1 MNKLSEIDLYL
12 NEYWNSS
19 KIKEGDSIL
28 LHANASRL
36 VKNCL
41 KIDKNFQTN
50 SILRTLLAKIGP
62 TGTIIVPTF
71 SFKSIEN
78 KFFDIKKTPSEMGL
92 ISELVRKN
100 PVSVRTGHP
109 VYSFAVMGSKKDLF
123 KNVDNED
130 AFSIYSPFKI
140 IHNMNCKIAIM
151 DLPDSKSMTFYHYI
165 EQMNSVKYRFIK
177 KFSFNYNNLKNEI
190 LKKEYSIFVRDLEKK
205 VVTDVDRAGDFLWE
219 QNIYK
224 GDKPKI
230 NTGIRVA
237 NAKEI
242 FDAISKIIKKNNA
255 IKYLYSYKMN

>member
-1 MNKLSEIDLYL
+1 MNKLNEIDLYL
-12 NEYWNSS
+12 NEYWNNS
-19 KIKEGDSIL
+19 KINEGESIL

-50 SILRTLLAKIGP
+50 SILETLLTKIGP

-71 SFKSIEN
+71 SFKTINN

-100 PVSVRTGHP
+100 PLSVRTGHP
-109 VYSFAVMGSKKDLF
+109 VYSFAVIGSKKNLF
-123 KNVDNED
+123 ENLDNED

-140 IHNMNCKIAIM
+140 IHNINCKIAIM

-177 KFSFNYNNLKNEI
+177 KFSFEYNNIDNEI
-190 LKKEYSIFVRDLEKK
+190 FNKEYSIFVRDLDKK
-205 VVTDVDRAGDFLWE
+205 VITDVDRAGNLLWK

-224 GDKPKI
+224 GDKPKF

-237 NAKEI
+237 ESKEI
-242 FDAISKIIKKNNA
+242 FDTISKIIQNNEA
-255 IKYLYSYKMN
+255 IKYLYSYK

>member
-1 MNKLSEIDLYL
+1 MNKLNEIDLYL
-12 NEYWNSS
+12 NEYWNNS
-19 KIKEGDSIL
+19 KINEGESIL

-41 KIDKNFQTN
+41 KIDKNFKTN
-50 SILRTLLAKIGP
+50 SILETLLKKIGP

-71 SFKSIEN
+71 SFKTINN

-100 PVSVRTGHP
+100 PLSVRTGHP
-109 VYSFAVMGSKKDLF
+109 VYSFAAIGSKKNLF
-123 KNVDNED
+123 ENLDNED

-140 IHNMNCKIAIM
+140 IHNINCKIAIM

-177 KFSFNYNNLKNEI
+177 KFSFEYNNINNEI
-190 LKKEYSIFVRDLEKK
+190 FNKEYSIFVRDLDKK
-205 VVTDVDRAGDFLWE
+205 VITDVDRAGDLLWK

-224 GDKPKI
+224 GDKPKF

-237 NAKEI
+237 ESKEI
-242 FDAISKIIKKNNA
+242 FDTISKIIQNNEA
-255 IKYLYSYKMN
+255 IKYLYSYK